1 MNLTSAT
8 CSRINKAGL
17 YFMLSSIFWSALAS
31 LALGQELSPGTYYT
45 FPERIALADGRYVT
59 GERGLLSVPI
69 NRAKQDNSAS
79 IIIEFFRFK
88 GTNEEARRHSP
99 IFRLYGG
106 PGFSGLDNRL
116 SDPEFYA
123 REIEPFLSVADFV
136 VVGQRGIGTSLP
148 NTLCGSIDYSS
159 SELTEDAVRQAIQDA
174 CRECKAFWEGQ
185 SLDLSSFNIIE
196 AAADVDD
203 VRQALGYDQIM
214 LWGGSFGSH
223 WSMAVMR
230 YHPEVIERALLWGLE
245 GPNHTYDVPSY
256 VLNSVKRVAAAA
268 DTAAAL
274 QDYIPEGGLIAALET
289 VIERVE
295 QESVT
300 ITFNPESEDGQVVI
314 NADVVRDV
322 ALGYSGQI
330 SSRRN
335 MPTWP
340 SDILHLYAED
350 YEPLARA
357 VYYYR
362 QNSQLPTASFFMLDC
377 ASGITPE
384 RHQQIADDPAQ
395 KILGNTGGFYDAAC
409 PVWDTDLGD
418 DFRANFDTN
427 IPTLLANGTW
437 DTSTPIENVRE
448 LKPYFKNSHLLVIEG
463 GSHSAFNE
471 AMAESEALQME
482 VKEFLSSGDFTGL
495 PETVTL
501 PPIDW
506 KVPNLPT
513 AKADE

>member
-1 MNLTSAT
+1 MNLTCT
-8 CSRINKAGL
+8 NYSRIKITGVCFILLA
-17 YFMLSSIFWSALAS
+17 IFWLILAPKAFSQS
-31 LALGQELSPGTYYT
+31 LSTGTYYA
-45 FPERIALADGRYVT
+45 FPERIALADGYHAT
-59 GERGLLSVPI
+59 GERGLLAVPI
-69 NRAKQDNSAS
+69 NRAKKEESAS
-79 IIIEFFRFK
+79 ILIEFFRFR
-88 GTNEEARRHSP
+88 GTNDDARRHSP

-148 NTLCGSIDYSS
+148 NTLCGSIDYPS
-159 SELTEDAVRQAIQDA
+159 SELTEEAVTQAIQEA
-174 CRECKAFWEGQ
+174 CQDCKQFWEEKE
-185 SLDLSSFNIIE
+185 LDLTSFNIVE

-203 VRQALGYDQIM
+203 VRQALGYDQIT

-230 YHPEVIERALLWGLE
+230 YHSEVIERALLWGLE

-295 QESVT
+295 QEPVT
-300 ITFNPESEDGQVVI
+300 ITVNPESENGQVVI

-362 QNSQLPTASFFMLDC
+362 QNSRLPTASFFMLDC

-384 RHQQIADDPAQ
+384 RHQQIANDPAQ

-448 LKPYFKNSHLLVIEG
+448 LKPYFKNSHLVVIEG
-463 GSHSAFNE
+463 GSHNAFNE
-471 AMAESEALQME
+471 AMAESEALQKE

-495 PETVTL
+495 PEKVTL
-501 PPIDW
+501 LPIDW
-506 KVPNLPT
+506 EVPNLPT
-513 AKADE
+513 AQADE